1 MGIRTTQNNLKPNR
15 GSKMIKSTL
24 LAVATAAAAL
34 AVTIAPASAQQEWRR
49 GNFEERQGAHN
60 FGEFCIHRVVSQGF
74 AHTNFFG
81 GGGRDALRK
90 AEFRAIKSWENRV
103 SERFGP
109 QFANFAQ
116 AQGKQNQCN
125 RRGQEIEC
133 TINAHPCRHRGPGP
147 YRR

>member
-1 MGIRTTQNNLKPNR
+1 MF
-15 GSKMIKSTL
+15 KSTV
-24 LAVATAAAAL
+24 LAAATAAAAF
-34 AVTIAPASAQQEWRR
+34 AVTIAPAGAQQDWRR
-49 GNFEERQGAHN
+49 GNFEERPGVHR
-60 FGEFCIHRVVSQGF
+60 FGEFCINRVVAHGF

-81 GGGRDALRK
+81 GGGRDSIRK

-103 SERFGP
+103 GEKYGP
-109 QFANFAQ
+109 QFANFGQ

-133 TINAHPCRHRGPGP
+133 TISAHPCRQRGPGSGPGP